1 MKGPVP
7 IFGIRGKPKIYRGR
21 GRDRGAR
28 RDEHGGRMGNG
39 EIYCVDRGVPSCF
52 NYRGR
57 VACHAVC
64 ARFGLSLFVRPFPFF
79 VSFFSA
85 SFSLF
90 SVLFL
95 VLVLQRAGEIKGA
108 RLNLNAVPRLMIRF
122 HPDGNTDFEW
132 FLGCYHFAL
141 YRSRLRA
148 DNVRFVLSGAKSLRH
163 ERLSV

>member
-64 ARFGLSLFVRPFPFF
+64 ARFGLSLFVPRF
-79 VSFFSA
+79 SFFFSSSLVSSSLS
-85 SFSLF
+85 SF
-90 SVLFL
+90 LFL
-95 VLVLQRAGEIKGA
+95 ILLHRRAGEIQGA
-108 RLNLNAVPRLMIRF
+108 RLTLNAVPRLMGRST
-122 HPDGNTDFEW
+122 PTVTLVSNG
-132 FLGCYHFAL
+132 FLDVIAL
-141 YRSRLRA
+141 
-148 DNVRFVLSGAKSLRH
+148 FFIG
-163 ERLSV
+163 